1 MKRIYR
7 YMFMALALVL
17 GSSCNN
23 EWEEEQFEHY
33 ISLKA
38 PVNDKGYTQIN
49 VRYREGGIGR
59 YQLPVIV
66 SGSTMSEN
74 DIAVRIKEDPDT
86 LKAFNIARFSINNQG
101 LFYEQLEESKYEFPE
116 TTVIKAGECVGL
128 LNINFKMKDLD
139 MAQKWILPLT
149 VVEDNGYQPNM
160 RKNYRKA
167 LLRLIPFNDY
177 SGKYSTTTM
186 QTFLCDEQGETS
198 GSPIVVNNRNAYVVD
213 DESVF
218 FYAGAM
224 SEDLPYDQR
233 KLYVVKIRFNADN
246 TLSLDAPYKKEI
258 NFRVEDDAAL
268 TYSTFVIKDDT
279 RPYIERRYVQIQLT
293 YYFSD
298 ITSAEAEQKK
308 IHYKVTGTMLLERKI
323 NTQIPDE
330 DQQVEW

>member
-1 MKRIYR
+1 MLI
-7 YMFMALALVL
+7 ALTLIL
-17 GSSCNN
+17 GSACNN

-49 VRYREGGIGR
+49 VRYKEGGIGR
-59 YQLPVIV
+59 YQLPIII
-66 SGSTMSEN
+66 SGSTMNEN
-74 DIAVRIKEDPDT
+74 DITVRIKEDPDT
-86 LKAFNIARFSINNQG
+86 LRSFNEARFSVNNQG
-101 LFYEQLEESKYEFPE
+101 LFYEQLEKTKYEFPE
-116 TTVIKAGECVGL
+116 ATVIKAGECVGL
-128 LNINFKMKDLD
+128 LNINFKMKELD

-149 VVEDNGYQPNM
+149 VVEDNSYQPNM

-186 QTFLCDEQGETS
+186 QTFLCNEEGETS
-198 GSPIVVNNRNAYVVD
+198 GSPIVENNRTAYVVD
-213 DESVF
+213 DEAVF

-224 SEDLPYDQR
+224 SEDLPYEQR
-233 KLYVVKIRFNADN
+233 KLYVVKVRFNEDN
-246 TLSLDAPYKKEI
+246 TLSLDAPYKEAIDFK
-258 NFRVEDDAAL
+258 VDDNAAL
-268 TYSTFVIKDDT
+268 VYSTFVVEDDT
-279 RPYIERRYVQIQLT
+279 RPYIERHYVQIQLT

-298 ITSAEAEQKK
+298 VTSAESEQKK
-308 IHYKVTGTMLLERKI
+308 IRYKVTGTMLLERKI

>member
-1 MKRIYR
+1 MKRVYNYVLIA
-7 YMFMALALVL
+7 MAVVL
-17 GSSCNN
+17 GSACNN
-23 EWEEEQFEHY
+23 EWEEEQFAQY

-38 PVNDKGYTQIN
+38 PVNNKGYTQIN
-49 VRYREGGIGR
+49 VRYREGGMGR

-66 SGSTMSEN
+66 SGSLMNEN
-74 DIAVRIKEDPDT
+74 DIVVRIKEDPDT
-86 LKAFNIARFSINNQG
+86 LKAFNIARFSMNNQG
-101 LFYEQLEESKYEFPE
+101 LYYEQLEESKYEFPE

-128 LNINFKMKDLD
+128 LNIVFKMKDID

-149 VVEDNGYQPNM
+149 VAEDNGYQPNM

-177 SGKYSTTTM
+177 SGAYSTTTM
-186 QTFLCDEQGETS
+186 QTFICDEEGEIS
-198 GSPIVVNNRNAYVVD
+198 GSPIVENNRTAYVVD

-224 SEDLPYDQR
+224 DEDLPYDQR
-233 KLYVVKIRFNADN
+233 KLYVIKVRFNEDN
-246 TLSLDAPYKKEI
+246 TLSLEAPYKDVI
-258 NFRVEDDAAL
+258 DFRVDDDAAL
-268 TYSTFVIKDDT
+268 VYSTFVVKDDT
-279 RPYIERRYVQIQLT
+279 RPYIERRYVQVQLT

-298 ITSAEAEQKK
+298 VTSAEVEQKK